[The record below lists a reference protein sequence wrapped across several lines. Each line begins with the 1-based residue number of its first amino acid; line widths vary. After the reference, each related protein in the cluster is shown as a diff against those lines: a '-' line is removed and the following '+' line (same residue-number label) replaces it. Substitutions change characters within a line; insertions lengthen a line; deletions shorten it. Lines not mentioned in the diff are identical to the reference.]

1 MIRRQCA
8 LEMGIIIPSIRLRD
22 NVQLN
27 SNEYV
32 LKIKGME
39 VARGSV
45 MADHVLAINS
55 AGAKETISGIETVD
69 PAFGMPA
76 LWINK
81 NMREKAELLGYTTFD
96 PPSVIATHLTE
107 LIKRYSFEIMNRQQV
122 QTLLDNLKNQQ
133 PSLVDEVV
141 PKMFSLGEIQKILV
155 NLLKENIPIRDM
167 ATILETLADYG
178 NLTKTP
184 SSSQSM

>member
-1 MIRRQCA
+1 MLERIVMIRRQCA

-55 AGAKETISGIETVD
+55 AGAKRPYRV
-69 PAFGMPA
+69 
-76 LWINK
+76 
-81 NMREKAELLGYTTFD
+81 
-96 PPSVIATHLTE
+96 
-107 LIKRYSFEIMNRQQV
+107 
-122 QTLLDNLKNQQ
+122 
-133 PSLVDEVV
+133 
-141 PKMFSLGEIQKILV
+141 
-155 NLLKENIPIRDM
+155 
-167 ATILETLADYG
+167 
-178 NLTKTP
+178 
-184 SSSQSM
+184 